1 MDLYNFEFY
10 KKSAD
15 YVKERL
21 PFTPEIAIILGSSL
35 GSFGDEIEN
44 PVVIDYKD
52 IPNFLVST
60 APFHAGKLIA
70 GTVAGKKVICMSGRF
85 HVYEGYE
92 FEQLVIPIR
101 LFKLLGVEK
110 TILTN
115 ASGAINKEYGVG
127 DVMII
132 SDHIK
137 IFGHSPL
144 RGPNVDEFGE
154 RFFEMRDV
162 YTPALREIAR
172 KCGENSPLTIR
183 EGVYMF
189 FEGPQYE
196 TVAEAKMARLLGAD
210 VVGMSTVV
218 EAITAAHCGM
228 PILGLSVVT
237 ALPTDVLE
245 VSLSAEEVDKA
256 AKLVEE
262 NFSNYVKD
270 IVANM

>member
-35 GSFGDEIEN
+35 GGFGDEIEN

-101 LFKLLGVEK
+101 LFKPLGVEK

>member
-15 YVKERL
+15 YVKERI

-35 GSFGDEIEN
+35 GSFADEIEN
-44 PVVIDYKD
+44 PIVIDYKD
-52 IPNFLVST
+52 IPNFLIST

-92 FEQLVIPIR
+92 FEQLVIPVR

-137 IFGHSPL
+137 LSGHSPL
-144 RGPNVDEFGE
+144 HGPNVDEFGE

-172 KCGENSPLTIR
+172 KCAENSPLTVR

-189 FEGPQYE
+189 FAGPQYE
-196 TVAEAKMARLLGAD
+196 TVAEARMARLLGAD
-210 VVGMSTVV
+210 AVGMSTVV

-237 ALPTDVLE
+237 ALPTDMLE

-256 AKLVEE
+256 AKLVED
-262 NFSNYVKD
+262 NFSAYVKD
-270 IVANM
+270 IIANM